1 MQNQAENM
9 FSSKASFQNIGQPD
23 QDRIED
29 NYEVDFQRE
38 ETNTA
43 EFKESLKTLKKQ
55 KTNSTLQDSPA
66 KSLRRANKKS
76 QSLDK
81 KQAKEFM
88 TQPKDKLVN
97 DLKGSKHS

>member
-43 EFKESLKTLKKQ
+43 EFKESLKTLKK
-55 KTNSTLQDSPA
+55 
-66 KSLRRANKKS
+66 
-76 QSLDK
+76 
-81 KQAKEFM
+81 
-88 TQPKDKLVN
+88 
-97 DLKGSKHS
+97 